1 MEPMIVSKFER
12 DRLERLCVQLRL
24 YDRLIFGM
32 LFLVGVV
39 HVSNRIG
46 VWNPVYPAG
55 NSIPYFEIAKLL
67 IVIGLLAFYL
77 VPPRSLVDAR
87 ARLLVLKY
95 SESKDPIAFETLVT
109 ELRWKPLFAI
119 WVNTTGRYWAPLQRE
134 FEKYRIEPP
143 DVLEEQFRKLDR
155 NPFNVLWARSRQ
167 VRRQKSR
174 GS

>member
-1 MEPMIVSKFER
+1 MIVPKFER
-12 DRLERLCVQLRL
+12 DRLERLSVRLRR

-32 LFLVGVV
+32 LFLVGAV
-39 HVSNRIG
+39 HIANRIRL
-46 VWNPVYPAG
+46 WNPVYPAG

-67 IVIGLLAFYL
+67 VVIGLLAFYL
-77 VPPRSLVDAR
+77 IPPRLLVDAR
-87 ARLLVLKY
+87 ARLLVLNY
-95 SESKDPIAFETLVT
+95 SESKDPLAFETLIT

-134 FEKYRIEPP
+134 FEKARIAPP
-143 DVLEEQFRKLDR
+143 DVLEEQFQKLDR
-155 NPFNVLWARSRQ
+155 NPINILWARSRQ